1 MFPVSNGQIT
11 PLSRRPRQ
19 HSSHLRSPKQRSGTK
34 YGGVLLLALALVASG
49 CAETPVTATLTPSR
63 SSTRLPAPPET
74 PVPTA
79 VTPLRGTTINVGG
92 TNSPSIAAK
101 IDNHVAARPQ
111 VGLETTDIVFEEL
124 VEGGLT
130 RYLAVWQSTIP
141 EVLGP
146 VRSIRPM
153 DPDIISP
160 FGGIIAY
167 SGGQERFVE
176 LMQDA
181 PVYNAIHG
189 QPDTENTFYRT
200 NDKAAPHNVLVKAQ
214 EVVAQH
220 TDLAPPAQ
228 QFEYSNYVTPSTAT
242 RAGTP
247 LAGIDLRFSPE
258 SPRNWT
264 WDAVAKSWLRS
275 QEGVADVDSAGAQLK
290 ATNVVVLIVDINNSL
305 GLPKTELIG
314 TGDAWIATDGASVHA
329 LWTKASATE
338 RIQLVDDA
346 GQPVLL
352 APGNTWV
359 ELVPRAGSVDL
370 IAPATP

>member
-1 MFPVSNGQIT
+1 M
-11 PLSRRPRQ
+11 
-19 HSSHLRSPKQRSGTK
+19 
-34 YGGVLLLALALVASG
+34 LALATTLAITA
-49 CAETPVTATLTPSR
+49 CTEAPVTATPTPSM
-63 SSTRLPAPPET
+63 SSTPLPPPPET

-79 VTPLRGTTINVGG
+79 VTPLRGTTINVGAK
-92 TNSPSIAAK
+92 NNPSIAAK

-111 VGLETTDIVFEEL
+111 VGLDTTDIVFEEL

-141 EVLGP
+141 EELGP

-167 SGGQERFVE
+167 SGGQERFVA

-189 QPDTENTFYRT
+189 QPDTEDTFFRT
-200 NDKAAPHNVLVKAQ
+200 PTKASPHNVIVKAQ

-220 TDLAPPAQ
+220 VELAPPAQ
-228 QFEYSNYVTPSTAT
+228 QFDYGNYVTPSTAE

-247 LAGIDLRFSPE
+247 LASLALRFSAE
-258 SPRNWT
+258 SSRSWA
-264 WDAVAKSWLRS
+264 WDAPANGWLRS
-275 QEGVADVDSAGAQLK
+275 QDGAADLDSNGAQLS
-290 ATNVVVLIVDINNSL
+290 ATNLVVLRVEISERL

-314 TGDAWIATDGASVHA
+314 TGEAWVASGGASIHA
-329 LWTKASATE
+329 TWTKLSATE
-338 RIQLVDDA
+338 RILLVDDA

-359 ELVPRAGSVDL
+359 ELVPTVGAVDL
-370 IAPATP
+370 VAPAAP

>member
-1 MFPVSNGQIT
+1 MLVVVIA
-11 PLSRRPRQ
+11 
-19 HSSHLRSPKQRSGTK
+19 
-34 YGGVLLLALALVASG
+34 VLTSACTQA
-49 CAETPVTATLTPSR
+49 PVTATPTPSR
-63 SSTRLPAPPET
+63 SSTPLPPAPET

-79 VTPLRGTTINVGG
+79 LTPLRGTTMMVGAH
-92 TNSPSIAAK
+92 NNPSIAAK

-130 RYLAVWQSTIP
+130 RYMAIWQSTIP
-141 EVLGP
+141 AELGP

-167 SGGQERFVE
+167 SGGQERFVAMM
-176 LMQDA
+176 LDA

-189 QPDTENTFYRT
+189 QPDTEDTFFRT
-200 NDKAAPHNVLVKAQ
+200 PTKASPHNVIVKAQ

-220 TDLAPPAQ
+220 SDLAPPAQ
-228 QFEYSNYVTPSTAT
+228 QFDYSNYVTPPTAE
-242 RAGTP
+242 RAGSP
-247 LAGIDLRFSPE
+247 LAAIDLRFSLE

-264 WDAVAKSWLRS
+264 WDAVATQWMRS
-275 QEGVADVDSAGAQLK
+275 QEGSADLDSTGAQLS
-290 ATNVVVLIVDINNSL
+290 ATNVVVLRVPVTTGL
-305 GLPKTELIG
+305 GLPKTELLG
-314 TGDAWIATDGASVHA
+314 SGEAWVATAGSSVHA
-329 LWTKASATE
+329 LWTKGSALD

-346 GQPVLL
+346 GQPILL

-359 ELVPRAGSVDL
+359 ELVPEAGSVEL
-370 IAPATP
+370 VAPATP